1 MSQSPRIPFQ
11 LILLAA
17 LGSIQVASAAQA
29 PAAGAVRTEHIT
41 DPTLNNMVAFDV
53 KVPAK
58 WHFQGTLGQAGQCVT
73 VPFQVFRLT
82 SPDGLSFIERMPVL
96 GWYWGT
102 GPAATVKT
110 TDCLP
115 LKEAIGA
122 QDFLK
127 YVAALLKVE
136 YVADEPVPA
145 EENARVQKAMAD
157 AAAAYGPGSK
167 AGAVSP
173 PRQTK
178 QLARAIVRYRNGTF
192 TMKGLLETLVDC
204 SETTFRGMK
213 SGLQGMPDTPS
224 WTSSRCSAGVRYTVA
239 PETQYAATVSM
250 LTSNSIGA
258 TASSD
263 WIQAWLQRS
272 QRRNNEML
280 QRSASQ
286 ANAQLAANA
295 AQFNHDQAV
304 RQHMHEQFLA
314 TMQRGTDMSM
324 ARAAQVANS
333 NHTIASDW
341 VDYSLNQQTV
351 RDPATGQV
359 NKVTSGYNATW
370 VDSSGKVSYQTN
382 DPNANPNGTLPGNWT
397 RQQVVHGDGTN

>member
-1 MSQSPRIPFQ
+1 MSQSLRIPSR
-11 LILLAA
+11 LVLLAA
-17 LGSIQVASAAQA
+17 SGFIHAAA
-29 PAAGAVRTEHIT
+29 GAPGPAAGAVRTEHIT
-41 DPTLNNMVAFDV
+41 DPTLSNMVAFDV
-53 KVPAK
+53 TVPAK
-58 WHFQGTLGQAGQCVT
+58 WHFQGTLGQGGQCVI
-73 VPFQVFRLT
+73 VPFQVFRMT

-102 GPAATVKT
+102 GPAAKVKT

-145 EENARVQKAMAD
+145 EENARVQKSVAD
-157 AAAAYGPGSK
+157 AAAALGPGAK
-167 AGAVSP
+167 AGPMSP

-178 QLARAIVRYRNGTF
+178 QVARAIVRYRNGTF
-192 TMKGLLETLVDC
+192 TMKGLLETEVDC

-224 WTSSRCSAGVRYTVA
+224 WTSNRCSAGVRYTVA
-239 PETQYAATVSM
+239 PENQYAATVSM
-250 LTSNSIGA
+250 LNGNRIGA
-258 TASSD
+258 TASPA
-263 WIQAWLQRS
+263 WVQAWLQRS
-272 QRRNNEML
+272 QRQNNEML
-280 QRSASQ
+280 QRSAAQ

-359 NKVTSGYNATW
+359 SKVTSGYNATW

-382 DPNANPNGTLPGNWT
+382 DPNANPNGTLPGTWS
-397 RQQVVHGDGTN
+397 QQQAVHGDGTN